1 MVGYLEK
8 KINQIVKW
16 WKGRELK
23 KKILAYKEKH
33 LNEQERENTK
43 GV

>member
-1 MVGYLEK
+1 MVSYLEK

-16 WKGRELK
+16 WESRELK
-23 KKILAYKEKH
+23 KKILAYKEKY